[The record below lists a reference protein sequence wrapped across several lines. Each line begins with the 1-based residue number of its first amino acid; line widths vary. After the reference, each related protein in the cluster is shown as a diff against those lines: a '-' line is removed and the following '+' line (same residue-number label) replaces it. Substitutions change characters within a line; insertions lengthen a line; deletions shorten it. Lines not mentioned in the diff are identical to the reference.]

1 MVFALPLGVGAAIY
15 LAEYQRENRL
25 TYIIRNAV
33 DLLNGTPSIV
43 FGLFG
48 FTFLVLFLEFGVSL
62 LAGVVT
68 LGLMVLPTII
78 RTTEEALR
86 QVPQGL
92 REGSLALGATQ
103 WQTISRVVLAPAA
116 PGIITGAI
124 LSIGRAAGETAPI
137 LFTAVV
143 FSQRYL
149 PDSVFDPVM
158 ALPYHLFIL
167 ATNVPG
173 AETNQYGTAV
183 VLILHRLRVLRG
195 RDRHPDE
202 ISHHPEALDE
212 PTIHTHERHDHR
224 DQGPRP
230 LVRPVSGAQAG
241 HASRS
246 VRAR

>member
-15 LAEYQRENRL
+15 LAQYQRENRL

-116 PGIITGAI
+116 PGIITGRSSRSAVRPARRRRSSSPRSSSRSGI
-124 LSIGRAAGETAPI
+124 SPTPSSTPSWRSRTTSSSWRPTCPGRRPTVRHRGG
-137 LFTAVV
+137 
-143 FSQRYL
+143 
-149 PDSVFDPVM
+149 PDP
-158 ALPYHLFIL
+158 
-167 ATNVPG
+167 
-173 AETNQYGTAV
+173 
-183 VLILHRLRVLRG
+183 HRLRVLCG
-195 RDRHPDE
+195 CDHYPDE
-202 ISHHPEALDE
+202 ISHS
-212 PTIHTHERHDHR
+212 
-224 DQGPRP
+224 PR
-230 LVRPVSGAQAG
+230 L
-241 HASRS
+241 
-246 VRAR
+246 